1 MQHPEAEIAP
11 MMKLE
16 VHAEEDHRLTESSH
30 VMEIKS
36 GHHDFEQKSILLNS
50 ARAAVLGIG
59 GFYLGYYMSIMN
71 VMGNPICYNILGYT
85 KKSEVANVVGNFN
98 LIYSAGAA
106 IGVLLIGP
114 LVKYI
119 GRIRTILLCE
129 VLLLLSILSYSEGTE
144 FLIYAARVLSGF
156 ISALNQVIG
165 SVAIVE
171 LLPQKIAG
179 GGNVFIYFCICIGIL
194 VCNLMPLWF
203 TDNSSLA
210 DNHIWILGGPILITV
225 IRVPLLLAFFGTW
238 ETPNYY
244 FEKQLPESQL
254 RKIIT
259 IICCPIYST
268 KDLHNVVDF
277 IVKSEM
283 NRRAKKITVSL
294 LDLFSKRY
302 IKRFLIA
309 IFINTALQM
318 SGVSFLVYYSTTI
331 FDELDGSGTAVS
343 IILSIAK
350 VVGAALGIVLVGKL
364 GRRMN
369 LQLGIIA
376 QFIAFS
382 VMVIAM
388 YYKYSLVL
396 KICIALYMLGFAIGL
411 GGVTTLFCSE
421 IVPAVG
427 VGISAVFFWISASL
441 VGKICPILVTW
452 QLLNLTIGLEL
463 QA

>member
-1 MQHPEAEIAP
+1 
-11 MMKLE
+11 
-16 VHAEEDHRLTESSH
+16 
-30 VMEIKS
+30 
-36 GHHDFEQKSILLNS
+36 
-50 ARAAVLGIG
+50 
-59 GFYLGYYMSIMN
+59 
-71 VMGNPICYNILGYT
+71 
-85 KKSEVANVVGNFN
+85 
-98 LIYSAGAA
+98 
-106 IGVLLIGP
+106 
-114 LVKYI
+114 
-119 GRIRTILLCE
+119 
-129 VLLLLSILSYSEGTE
+129 
-144 FLIYAARVLSGF
+144 
-156 ISALNQVIG
+156 
-165 SVAIVE
+165 
-171 LLPQKIAG
+171 
-179 GGNVFIYFCICIGIL
+179 
-194 VCNLMPLWF
+194 
-203 TDNSSLA
+203 
-210 DNHIWILGGPILITV
+210 
-225 IRVPLLLAFFGTW
+225 
-238 ETPNYY
+238 
-244 FEKQLPESQL
+244 
-254 RKIIT
+254 
-259 IICCPIYST
+259 
-268 KDLHNVVDF
+268 
-277 IVKSEM
+277 M

-452 QLLNLTIGLEL
+452 
-463 QA
+463 